1 MKLKI
6 ASIVVASL
14 FALPVVAADTY
25 TNDPAH
31 TYPSFEVSH
40 LGFSTMR
47 GRFNKTAAKIT
58 LDKAAKTGAV
68 EATIDATSVDTGWPK
83 RDEHLRSGD
92 FFNVEK
98 FPTFTFKS
106 DSFKFDGDKVV
117 TVPGQLTL
125 LGVTKPVTLQIANF
139 KCAPH
144 PMLKRENCG
153 AEVSTTI
160 KRSDFGMSYGLP
172 AVGDDIKIAVE
183 VEALKDS

>member
-1 MKLKI
+1 MKLII
-6 ASIVVASL
+6 ASIVVAAL
-14 FALPVVAADTY
+14 FAVPVIAADTY

-31 TYPSFEVSH
+31 TYPTFEVSH

-58 LDKAAKTGAV
+58 LDKAAKTGSV
-68 EATIDATSVDTGWPK
+68 EATIDAASLDTGWPK

-98 FPTFTFKS
+98 FPTVTFKS

-117 TVPGQLTL
+117 TVPGQLTM
-125 LGVTKPVTLQIANF
+125 LGITKPVTLQIANF

-144 PMLKRENCG
+144 PMLKREDCG
-153 AEVSTTI
+153 AELSTTI
-160 KRSDFGMSYGLP
+160 KRSDFGMSFGLP
-172 AVGDDIKIAVE
+172 AVGDDIKIAIE
-183 VEALKDS
+183 LEAIKDS

>member
-1 MKLKI
+1 
-6 ASIVVASL
+6 
-14 FALPVVAADTY
+14 
-25 TNDPAH
+25 
-31 TYPSFEVSH
+31 
-40 LGFSTMR
+40 MR
-47 GRFNKTAAKIT
+47 GRFNKTAKIT

-68 EATIDATSVDTGWPK
+68 EATIDAASVDTGWPK

-117 TVPGQLTL
+117 TVPGQLTM

-144 PMLKRENCG
+144 P
-153 AEVSTTI
+153 AETGKLRAEMSTTI
-160 KRSDFGMSYGLP
+160 KRSDFGMVTGSRLLATTSKLP
-172 AVGDDIKIAVE
+172 SRWKR
-183 VEALKDS
+183 

>member
-6 ASIVVASL
+6 ASIVVAAL
-14 FALPVVAADTY
+14 FAVPGVAADTY

-31 TYPSFEVSH
+31 TFPTFEVSH
-40 LGFSTMR
+40 LGFSTLR

-68 EATIDATSVDTGWPK
+68 EATIEAASLDTGWAK

-98 FPTFTFKS
+98 FPMVTFKS

-117 TVPGQLTL
+117 TVPGQLTI

-144 PMLKRENCG
+144 PMLKREDCG
-153 AEVSTTI
+153 AEVSTII
-160 KRSDFGMSYGLP
+160 KRSDFGMSFGLP
-172 AVGDDIKIAVE
+172 AVGDDIKIAIE
-183 VEALKDS
+183 LEAIKDS